1 MNKIEQ
7 AAELMKQDP
16 NITIKQIAK
25 KLSVKVSYAY
35 AIRSKAHAWVE
46 EQERTSKQLFDERMS
61 QRLLEAVTT
70 GRVKARMEA
79 GGLVKVEAAE
89 ALNTSPLAVQVGGE
103 HYKNMAIQPI
113 QFITANNLGFL
124 EGCIVKRISRWRS
137 KDGIQDLQKIKHE
150 VDLLIA
156 ANS

>member
-1 MNKIEQ
+1 MTKIEQ
-7 AAELMKQDP
+7 AAVMIRANP
-16 NITIKQIAK
+16 RITITQLAK
-25 KLSVKVSYAY
+25 KLGVKVPYAY
-35 AIRSKAHAWVE
+35 AIRSKALTATRLTSELGARPHFAE
-46 EQERTSKQLFDERMS
+46 EPVV
-61 QRLLEAVTT
+61 EAVE
-70 GRVKARMEA
+70 V
-79 GGLVKVEAAE
+79 
-89 ALNTSPLAVQVGGE
+89 LNTSPLAVQVGGE

>member
-7 AAELMKQDP
+7 AAVMIRANP
-16 NITIKQIAK
+16 RITITQLAK
-25 KLSVKVSYAY
+25 KLDVKVPYAY
-35 AIRSKAHAWVE
+35 AIRSKALKATRLTPELGARPHFAEESVVE
-46 EQERTSKQLFDERMS
+46 
-61 QRLLEAVTT
+61 V
-70 GRVKARMEA
+70 
-79 GGLVKVEAAE
+79 VEV
-89 ALNTSPLAVQVGGE
+89 LNTSPLAMQVGGE

>member
-7 AAELMKQDP
+7 AAIIIRANP
-16 NITIKQIAK
+16 RITITQLAK
-25 KLSVKVSYAY
+25 KLDIKVPYAY
-35 AIRSKAHAWVE
+35 AIRSKALKATRLTSELGARPHFAE
-46 EQERTSKQLFDERMS
+46 EP
-61 QRLLEAVTT
+61 V
-70 GRVKARMEA
+70 
-79 GGLVKVEAAE
+79 VEAAE

-113 QFITANNLGFL
+113 QFITANNLGSL